1 MIHITSCNNYQLID
15 IKIYIIFFY
24 ISLYLMENQMSLF
37 QILLFILIITLI
49 YLFFFTERVIVSE
62 DMTNVDISS
71 HNQCDYNV

>member
-1 MIHITSCNNYQLID
+1 
-15 IKIYIIFFY
+15 
-24 ISLYLMENQMSLF
+24 MENQMSLF

-62 DMTNVDISS
+62 DMTNVNISS